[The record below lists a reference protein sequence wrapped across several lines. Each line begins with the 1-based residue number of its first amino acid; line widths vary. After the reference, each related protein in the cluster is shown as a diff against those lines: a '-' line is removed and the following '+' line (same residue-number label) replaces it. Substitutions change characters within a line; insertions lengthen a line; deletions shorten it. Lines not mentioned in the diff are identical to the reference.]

1 MEWKNLGTLF
11 VLCGVL
17 VGCTHTK
24 RPYVYYDKKAAV
36 EFEGYDVAYRAEV
49 SNQSYYFNFDS
60 FAVDE
65 QDFSSLKIQGNYLLK
80 NSSARI
86 RLEGN
91 TDERG
96 TREYNVALGWRRAKA
111 VANCLLS
118 LGVKKEQIAI
128 VSFGKEKPISNG
140 HDESAYAKNRRVDL
154 VYEVK

>member
-1 MEWKNLGTLF
+1 MEWKNLGVLF
-11 VLCGVL
+11 ALCGVL

-24 RPYVYYDKKAAV
+24 KPYVYYDKKAEV
-36 EFEGYDVAYRAEV
+36 EFKGYDVAHRTEV
-49 SNQSYYFNFDS
+49 SNQSYYFSFDS
-60 FAVDE
+60 FTVDE
-65 QDFSSLKIQGNYLLK
+65 KDLDSLKVQGNYLLG
-80 NSSARI
+80 NSSAKI

-111 VANCLLS
+111 VANYLLS

-154 VYEVK
+154 IYEVK